1 MLNQEDDVFDLQL
14 LIRLTFLLSFLHEL
28 LMSILN
34 IYIYIC
40 RTRAQGQAHGNG
52 FCSSVGRALQVQ
64 RSRRNDV
71 SVKVHL
77 HTAINRA
84 DFRFRFQMHVKM
96 RSSQQSNVWAQY
108 LQSSACSSLLNMHLN
123 LKSARLIAVCKRTL
137 MLLIR
142 IIITISQFLY

>member
-1 MLNQEDDVFDLQL
+1 MLNQEDAVSDLQL
-14 LIRLTFLLSFLHEL
+14 LIRLPFLLSFLHEL

-34 IYIYIC
+34 IYIC